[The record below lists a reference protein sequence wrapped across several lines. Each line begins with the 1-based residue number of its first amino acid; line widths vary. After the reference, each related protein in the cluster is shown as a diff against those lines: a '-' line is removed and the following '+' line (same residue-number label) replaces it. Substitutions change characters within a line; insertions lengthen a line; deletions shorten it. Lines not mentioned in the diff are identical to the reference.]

1 MIGKSD
7 ESIFVRE
14 DENQVSTKA
23 ISHAPRKKFSTAF
36 KNEIARH
43 GALYIMLLLPVA
55 VLIAFRYVP
64 MYGVQIAFRNFRI
77 TRAIEDCDWVGL
89 KYVKQFFDAPQFWQ
103 ILRNTLFINLYSLA
117 TFPLSLIFA
126 LLLNYVPFKR
136 FRKTV
141 QMVSYAPHFIS
152 TVVMCT
158 LILQFLNARGGII
171 NVALGYLGVPPT

>member
-14 DENQVSTKA
+14 DEIQVSVKA

-77 TRAIEDCDWVGL
+77 TRAIKADFSQRHHEPDGTP
-89 KYVKQFFDAPQFWQ
+89 ASE
-103 ILRNTLFINLYSLA
+103 RHEHT
-117 TFPLSLIFA
+117 
-126 LLLNYVPFKR
+126 
-136 FRKTV
+136 
-141 QMVSYAPHFIS
+141 
-152 TVVMCT
+152 
-158 LILQFLNARGGII
+158 
-171 NVALGYLGVPPT
+171 